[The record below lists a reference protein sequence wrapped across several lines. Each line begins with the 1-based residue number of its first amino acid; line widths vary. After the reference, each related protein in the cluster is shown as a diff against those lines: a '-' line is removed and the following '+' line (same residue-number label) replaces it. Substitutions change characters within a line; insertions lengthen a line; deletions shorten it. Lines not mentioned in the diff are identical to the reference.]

1 MATVDVLNIKGDKVA
16 QAELSD
22 EIFNVAVKVPVL
34 HQVVRAQLAA
44 RRSGTACVKN
54 RSDITGSQRKLYRQ
68 KGTGRARKGN
78 IKSPVLR
85 GGGVVF
91 GPHPRSFEQKVSKKV
106 RRLAMKM
113 ALSSKLQDNELMVV
127 DRFELTEIKT
137 KAFAAAVQS
146 LDAPKALIVTI
157 DRDEKLELSSRN
169 VPGVKVIRCEGLN
182 VYDILKYDK
191 LILVE
196 ESLKGIEGRLLS

>member
-1 MATVDVLNIKGDKVA
+1 MATVDVLNTKGDKVS
-16 QAELSD
+16 QAELPD
-22 EIFNVAVKVPVL
+22 EIFSVSVKSPVL
-34 HQVVRAQLAA
+34 HQVVKAQLAA

-54 RSDITGSQRKLYRQ
+54 RSDIVGSQRKLYRQ
-68 KGTGRARKGN
+68 KGTGQARKGN
-78 IKSPVLR
+78 IKSPLLR

-91 GPHPRSFEQKVSKKV
+91 GPHPRSYEQKVTKKV
-106 RRLAMKM
+106 RKLALKM

-127 DRFELTEIKT
+127 DQFELPEIKT
-137 KAFAAAVQS
+137 KDFVAAVQS
-146 LDAPKALIVTI
+146 LEATKALIVTTQKN
-157 DRDEKLELSSRN
+157 ENLELSSRN

-196 ESLKGIEGRLLS
+196 ESIKGIEGRLLS